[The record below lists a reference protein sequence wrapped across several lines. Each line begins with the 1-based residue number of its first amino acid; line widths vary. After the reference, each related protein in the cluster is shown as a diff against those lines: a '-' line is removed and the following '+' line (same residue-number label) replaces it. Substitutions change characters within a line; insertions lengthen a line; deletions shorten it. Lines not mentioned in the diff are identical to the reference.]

1 MGAGSFFYK
10 TVDIN
15 NLRGNA
21 DALANTL
28 AGVEEELARYSQ
40 KVRDIPAYSEWSK
53 YYGEKFQKEMEA
65 MRTKL
70 QQELNKAQAKEA
82 EKAQAAASAASQ
94 AGPSSQTSFTQ
105 GQPQRIIIELRSGSA
120 RAEVQADEANAAAL
134 INLLKQQGLRS

>member
-1 MGAGSFFYK
+1 VEDAISSTSGSASALSGTGRGEVTRTVGAGSFFYK

-53 YYGEKFQKEMEA
+53 FYGEKFQKEMEA
-65 MRTKL
+65 MRAQL
-70 QQELNKAQAKEA
+70 QKELNKAQQKEVAKSH
-82 EKAQAAASAASQ
+82 K
-94 AGPSSQTSFTQ
+94 PSKQRNRSPLSCNSPVPRMHSFWQ
-105 GQPQRIIIELRSGSA
+105 MRR
-120 RAEVQADEANAAAL
+120 V
-134 INLLKQQGLRS
+134 